1 MSSSLLIETLYAS
14 EANIMVESS
23 QDGKNM
29 WLNGVFMQA
38 DIKNRNG
45 RTYPKS
51 IMSEAVRQLQSAIL
65 ESNGVFGELDHPTT
79 LTINLDRI
87 SHVISEVQFIGNNV
101 IGKAKL
107 LNTPMGLIAQELSKS
122 GAKLGVSS
130 RGAGNVMPDGTVSE
144 FQVITVDVVAQPSA
158 PGATPMVVY
167 EGIERSRNGN
177 QIMTLAESL
186 VHDASAQKYFKREI
200 IKFIEEIAQK
210 K

>member
-1 MSSSLLIETLYAS
+1 MSASLLIETLYAS
-14 EANIMVESS
+14 EANMMVESS

-87 SHVISEVQFIGNNV
+87 SHVISEVQFVGNNV

-167 EGIERSRNGN
+167 EGIERARNGT
-177 QIMTLAESL
+177 QIMSLAESL
-186 VHDASAQKYFKREI
+186 VHDESAQKYFKREI
-200 IKFIEEIAQK
+200 IKFFEEFSRK